1 VINRP
6 ALPALMAEV
15 RMAKDCLRR
24 ARDQLQDTASRTTGG
39 AYAEDQIRR
48 AEVHLAQIPLYL
60 RAIFGELLELP
71 E

>member
-1 VINRP
+1 MINRP

-24 ARDQLQDTASRTTGG
+24 ARDQLEVGSDPTSAR
-39 AYAEDQIRR
+39 AYLDDQIRR

-71 E
+71 D